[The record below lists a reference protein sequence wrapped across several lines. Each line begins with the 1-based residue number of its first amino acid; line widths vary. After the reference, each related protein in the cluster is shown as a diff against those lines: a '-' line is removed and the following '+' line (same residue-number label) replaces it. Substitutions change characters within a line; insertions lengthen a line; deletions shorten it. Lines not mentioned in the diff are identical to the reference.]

1 MPVYL
6 DKEVS
11 SADRDKFGH
20 AHLADALRCI
30 IEDEKHC
37 PPYSIGL
44 LGKWGTGKSTVK
56 EIYLHDLKNDET
68 KNESEIKRRD
78 LIYTITFNAWKYGG
92 EADIRKSL
100 FRHIFLQIDGKPAEA
115 DRHLFKTVESA
126 ESERKSSREIWTEI
140 TDYAALLLIVL
151 LFALLSFALAA
162 LMEWV
167 FSFEGRYVT
176 SASILSSVGLVV
188 LLARKFLSN
197 LMDLSVRKPVYITS
211 GPSQAIEEFEGLFLA
226 QLKEFK
232 EEELSCGKGK
242 NVRRIVVFIDDL
254 DRLTADEM
262 VNGLDGIRTLIEMA
276 SHEMPGDTGIVF
288 VISCDEERVADA
300 LSNRRRTDADQP
312 TVSNIQDARRYL
324 DRIFQFRLEIP
335 PFPKRDMRN
344 FVLSLLETEYSAL
357 QADLE
362 QRKIDRT
369 QLVDRMIHPAVQ
381 SPRNAIQIVNLFAQS
396 WWLGVLRESE
406 AVGSNGPGGLGEGV
420 VTGHPLTL
428 AIICVIKTDFPDFH
442 QALQKNPRIFDYFI
456 DRFVRPEP
464 LKALPAGI
472 REDLAVFAVEQLEEG
487 KGRWE
492 VKPQHRG
499 LRQFMSYTQD
509 VRRPYSIQPFLALS
523 QDPVS
528 RKHGDK
534 AVPVE
539 EALRTSDS
547 VALLEAVGLSGSTS
561 MFPHD
566 FGTLLTD
573 LIDDLSAE
581 TPTIQDNV
589 AFTVAQLDRRI
600 PEKDKRRILGFVMR
614 RAGDSETLRWRVGT
628 SKLQNLLPYAEKEDL
643 QALGCLLVD
652 DIAEEET
659 KVLLSSLE
667 SPSLRDGKDLAA
679 SSATIVLEIMN
690 QKVNL
695 PQESWNQ
702 FRRWL
707 LHRTIRIAGKSEQM
721 PLSWLEN
728 KLSDYEDVVLSIIR
742 DEYPRIV
749 AEELSQEQ
757 QQFLSLIPITD
768 RVGKVFDHLF
778 EQGAQ
783 TRVKL
788 WNYLKDFAGLRQP
801 SLVALAFSRFTRWHS
816 DVDINSANDIFAAL
830 GARLI
835 KNEEDADMWSLDNE
849 ETLRGIFV
857 ELAETLRS
865 FSKEG
870 VSNMVWLAQNWSKTS
885 VRSRSKSAARI
896 YSVIKRGNF
905 EQLKTLSF
913 QWVERFNT
921 DLPEACREVL
931 IETVIQGDVP
941 EELRTE
947 LLSKFASLRG
957 LTELDDHNARELL
970 RLWPLLHKS
979 IWRKG
984 YLPNIPD

>member
-1 MPVYL
+1 MSAYL

-68 KNESEIKRRD
+68 KKEGDIKRRD

-100 FRHIFLQIDGKPAEA
+100 FRHIFLQIDGTRAEA
-115 DRHLFKTVESA
+115 DRHLFKTVESS
-126 ESERKSSREIWTEI
+126 ESQRKSCGEIWAEI
-140 TDYAALLLIVL
+140 TDHAVGLFIAVFFVFLFFVLTILTKSVFGSGDLYAILASLLSSAGIVGLLIHN
-151 LFALLSFALAA
+151 FF
-162 LMEWV
+162 
-167 FSFEGRYVT
+167 
-176 SASILSSVGLVV
+176 
-188 LLARKFLSN
+188 SN
-197 LMDLSVRKPVYITS
+197 LAGLSMRKPVYTTS
-211 GPSQAIEEFEGLFLA
+211 GPSQTIEEFEDLFLA
-226 QLKEFK
+226 QLKKFK
-232 EEELSCGKGK
+232 KKGLSSGKGK
-242 NVRRIVVFIDDL
+242 DVRRIVVFIDDL

-262 VNGLDGIRTLIEMA
+262 VNGLDGIRSLIEMA
-276 SHEMPGDTGIVF
+276 SHEMLGDTGIVF

-300 LSNRRRTDADQP
+300 LSNRRRSDADQP
-312 TVSNIQDARRYL
+312 TASNIQDARRYL
-324 DRIFQFRLEIP
+324 DRIFQFRLEIL

-381 SPRNAIQIVNLFAQS
+381 NPRNAIQIVNLFAQS
-396 WWLGVLRESE
+396 WWLSVLRESE
-406 AVGSNGPGGLGEGV
+406 TVDSNGPGGLGEGV
-420 VTGHPLTL
+420 ITGHPLTL

-442 QALQKNPRIFDYFI
+442 QALQRNPRIFDHFI
-456 DRFVRPEP
+456 DRFVRLEP
-464 LKALPAGI
+464 LKVLPARI
-472 REDLAVFAVEQLEEG
+472 REDLVVFAAEQLKE
-487 KGRWE
+487 GRWE
-492 VKPQHRG
+492 VKPRHRG

-547 VALLEAVGLSGSTS
+547 VALLEAVGLTGSTA

-573 LIDDLSAE
+573 LIDDLRAE

-589 AFTVAQLDRRI
+589 AFTVAQLDQRI
-600 PEKDKRRILGFVMR
+600 PREDKRRILWFVMH

-643 QALGCLLVD
+643 RALGYLLIE
-652 DIAEEET
+652 DIAGDET

-667 SPSLRDGKDLAA
+667 SPSLREGRDLAA
-679 SSATIVLEIMN
+679 SAATIVLEIMK
-690 QKVNL
+690 QKVEL
-695 PQESWNQ
+695 PQESWQQ
-702 FRRWL
+702 FHRWL
-707 LHRTIRIAGKSEQM
+707 LHRTVRIAGKSEQM

-728 KLSDYEDVVLSIIR
+728 KLSDYEDVLLPIIR

-757 QQFLSLIPITD
+757 PQFLNLIPITD
-768 RVGKVFDHLF
+768 RVGKVFDHFF

-801 SLVALAFSRFTRWHS
+801 SFVALAFSKFTRWRS
-816 DVDINSANDIFAAL
+816 DVDTDSANSIFAAL

-835 KNEEDADMWSLDNE
+835 KNEEDADMWPLDNE

-857 ELAETLRS
+857 ELAETLGS

-885 VRSRSKSAARI
+885 VRSRSRSAARI
-896 YSVIKRGNF
+896 YSVIKRVDF
-905 EQLKTLSF
+905 EQLMILNA
-913 QWVERFNT
+913 QWVERFST
-921 DLPEACREVL
+921 DLPEACREML
-931 IETVIQGDVP
+931 IATAIQKDVP
-941 EELRTE
+941 EELRRA
-947 LLSKFASLRG
+947 LVSRFMSLRG
-957 LTELDDHNARELL
+957 LTKLDDHKFGEFL
-970 RLWPLLHKS
+970 RLWPLLDES
-979 IWRKG
+979 ILHKG
-984 YLPNIPD
+984 YRLPNIPA